1 MESPCVRGLLPLGEC
16 EGAGGSG
23 GVRDGLIFSVPT
35 AQAQGGKGAASPQ
48 QGGGRGRGLQAP
60 AHERARVPAGPGSPR
75 GASRKPAG
83 TAPAKGRG
91 ATGAGRQSEARRA
104 NATRRGGGRGPSRGP
119 RGEPRADAPP
129 PRPKGVGERCGRYW
143 SARTTAVE

>member
-1 MESPCVRGLLPLGEC
+1 MTQPIFFHPSGCARGVRGEWA
-16 EGAGGSG
+16 GALWA
-23 GVRDGLIFSVPT
+23 GLATNGQPHN
-35 AQAQGGKGAASPQ
+35 AGGKGAASPQ

-129 PRPKGVGERCGRYW
+129 PRP
-143 SARTTAVE
+143 